1 MFLLLS
7 LMLLLLLDSKV
18 IVFIFVGWRLCHVD
32 GHKDGVEL
40 IDDAH
45 YVLVFAAMSKKEL
58 R

>member
-1 MFLLLS
+1 
-7 LMLLLLLDSKV
+7 MLLLLLDSKV